1 MRLVRFLNGKSVRAW
16 WRRLRRNYQRHCP
29 CGNAKLI
36 RDIYQRHLGNEV
48 ALTIP
53 VINGRGAV
61 RLEDRLWR
69 VTSDEDIPVQ
79 WTTVRIVGSRRNALY
94 VVPVKG
100 DEWEPER

>member
-1 MRLVRFLNGKSVRAW
+1 MRQVRFPNGKPVRDW
-16 WRRLRRNYQRHCP
+16 WHRLRRNYQKHYP

-53 VINGRGAV
+53 VVNGRGAI

-69 VTSDEDIPVQ
+69 VTSDQAIPVQ
-79 WTTVRIVGSRRNALY
+79 WTTVRIAGCRRNALY
-94 VVPVKG
+94 VVPVRA